1 MPPVVSVPAQRQTQY
16 NVERRFLR
24 GSKLHIYLAVKE
36 PDMIQANR
44 MEYTLFVVL
53 SALRHVISRERLYD
67 PNNTTVIICS
77 TDLERA
83 LDMKFLH
90 VTEIRDVVLTQMELL
105 PPVLLASL
113 PNTPVSS
120 ATTPPVGV
128 APTPQPTAQPPQN
141 ISNNSQSQENSRN
154 LENLANTQ
162 TPNIP
167 GNGQQQNL
175 GNGAKFDIEGRYW
188 VKPLFLKVLRQVRG
202 VNPTQVVFSYGEVTS
217 YLSQYILDNKDNF
230 FDNRNIKIAHVEGDP
245 LGIAFNVK
253 VFHRTQV
260 TTLLRNQLIPFG
272 NNININTKV
281 FKPSPD
287 NSQTLVVNRAEI
299 QTSQALTTSLQE
311 INSASRKRSAPEV
324 NKDEDIKGDRRRN
337 SSPAA
342 KKERESDEETIYS
355 AQGYSTSAA
364 DNVDDG
370 IEASEDS
377 DAEEPDRSSD
387 VNEYDVYE
395 IEYEPEGATSDEEQY
410 ESSSNKKRG
419 GNSKAKKVC
428 NSSGES
434 DIDDIVIAIA
444 VKKLNEV
451 DEYSEETSD
460 EGDEAESSNDE
471 ADDFTRADPEN
482 QDYWKCLNCKQPN
495 TPYIRYCSACY
506 KERKGWLPDRPKP
519 KKKRVEKSKNDGNS
533 SKNSSKK
540 GQKSTKGQLIK
551 SSQKG
556 RPIYERSLSELTTS
570 SQETEPSSSQDSG
583 FSEEK
588 APELNSSDED
598 DQKTEKNLV
607 KRIGDEKMNNFLASP
622 NMLCTLCCAAPKNAC
637 LVHGRISHQVCCYS
651 CAKKLFKNHRG
662 CPVCRRKIEKITKN
676 IIA

>member
-1 MPPVVSVPAQRQTQY
+1 
-16 NVERRFLR
+16 
-24 GSKLHIYLAVKE
+24 
-36 PDMIQANR
+36 
-44 MEYTLFVVL
+44 
-53 SALRHVISRERLYD
+53 
-67 PNNTTVIICS
+67 
-77 TDLERA
+77 
-83 LDMKFLH
+83 
-90 VTEIRDVVLTQMELL
+90 MELL

-120 ATTPPVGV
+120 AATPPVGV
-128 APTPQPTAQPPQN
+128 APTSQPIVQPSQN

-162 TPNIP
+162 TPNSA
-167 GNGQQQNL
+167 

-202 VNPTQVVFSYGEVTS
+202 VNPTQVVFSYREVAS

-245 LGIAFNVK
+245 LGIAFDVK

-299 QTSQALTTSLQE
+299 QTSQALNTSLQD

-324 NKDEDIKGDRRRN
+324 NKDEEVKGDRRRN

-419 GNSKAKKVC
+419 GNSKA
-428 NSSGES
+428 
-434 DIDDIVIAIA
+434 
-444 VKKLNEV
+444 
-451 DEYSEETSD
+451 
-460 EGDEAESSNDE
+460 
-471 ADDFTRADPEN
+471 
-482 QDYWKCLNCKQPN
+482 
-495 TPYIRYCSACY
+495 
-506 KERKGWLPDRPKP
+506 
-519 KKKRVEKSKNDGNS
+519 
-533 SKNSSKK
+533 
-540 GQKSTKGQLIK
+540 
-551 SSQKG
+551 
-556 RPIYERSLSELTTS
+556 
-570 SQETEPSSSQDSG
+570 
-583 FSEEK
+583 
-588 APELNSSDED
+588 
-598 DQKTEKNLV
+598 
-607 KRIGDEKMNNFLASP
+607 
-622 NMLCTLCCAAPKNAC
+622 
-637 LVHGRISHQVCCYS
+637 
-651 CAKKLFKNHRG
+651 
-662 CPVCRRKIEKITKN
+662 
-676 IIA
+676 

>member
-1 MPPVVSVPAQRQTQY
+1 MPPVIASVPAQRQTQY

-36 PDMIQANR
+36 PDMIQANKT
-44 MEYTLFVVL
+44 EYTLFVVL

-77 TDLERA
+77 VDLERA

-113 PNTPVSS
+113 PNTPVS
-120 ATTPPVGV
+120 ATTPQPVS
-128 APTPQPTAQPPQN
+128 QN
-141 ISNNSQSQENSRN
+141 FSNNSDNSRN
-154 LENLANTQ
+154 LETASSVNLANTQ

-167 GNGQQQNL
+167 GNGQQQISA
-175 GNGAKFDIEGRYW
+175 GNSAKFDIEGRYW

-202 VNPTQVVFSYGEVTS
+202 VNPTQVVFSYREVTS
-217 YLSQYILDNKDNF
+217 YLSQYILDNKDKF

-299 QTSQALTTSLQE
+299 QSSQALTTSLQE
-311 INSASRKRSAPEV
+311 INSASRKRSAADEL
-324 NKDEDIKGDRRRN
+324 NKDEDLKRDRRQN
-337 SSPAA
+337 SSPSV

-355 AQGYSTSAA
+355 AQGYSTTTMDNA
-364 DNVDDG
+364 DED
-370 IEASEDS
+370 IEASDDS
-377 DAEEPDRSSD
+377 DAEDPDRSSE

-395 IEYEPEGATSDEEQY
+395 IEYEPEGATSDEEQF
-410 ESSSNKKRG
+410 ESNSSKKA
-419 GNSKAKKVC
+419 GNNKAKKVC

-471 ADDFTRADPEN
+471 ADDFTMADPEN
-482 QDYWKCLNCKQPN
+482 QDYWKCLSCKQPN

-519 KKKRVEKSKNDGNS
+519 KKKRVEKSKNDVHS
-533 SKNSSKK
+533 SKNISSK
-540 GQKSTKGQLIK
+540 GQKSTKGQPVK
-551 SSQKG
+551 SSLSA

-570 SQETEPSSSQDSG
+570 SQESQETEPSSSQDSG

-588 APELNSSDED
+588 VPEINSSDED

-607 KRIGDEKMNNFLASP
+607 KRAQDEKMNNFIANP

-637 LVHGRISHQVCCYS
+637 LVHGRISHQVCCYG

>member
-128 APTPQPTAQPPQN
+128 APTPQPTAQPTQN

-167 GNGQQQNL
+167 GNGQQQNV

-202 VNPTQVVFSYGEVTS
+202 VNPTQVVFSYREVTS

-324 NKDEDIKGDRRRN
+324 NKDEDVKGDRRRN

-377 DAEEPDRSSD
+377 DAEDPNRSSKLSF
-387 VNEYDVYE
+387 
-395 IEYEPEGATSDEEQY
+395 IIFKKQKLFTS
-410 ESSSNKKRG
+410 N
-419 GNSKAKKVC
+419 
-428 NSSGES
+428 
-434 DIDDIVIAIA
+434 
-444 VKKLNEV
+444 
-451 DEYSEETSD
+451 
-460 EGDEAESSNDE
+460 
-471 ADDFTRADPEN
+471 AD
-482 QDYWKCLNCKQPN
+482 
-495 TPYIRYCSACY
+495 
-506 KERKGWLPDRPKP
+506 
-519 KKKRVEKSKNDGNS
+519 
-533 SKNSSKK
+533 
-540 GQKSTKGQLIK
+540 
-551 SSQKG
+551 
-556 RPIYERSLSELTTS
+556 
-570 SQETEPSSSQDSG
+570 
-583 FSEEK
+583 
-588 APELNSSDED
+588 
-598 DQKTEKNLV
+598 
-607 KRIGDEKMNNFLASP
+607 
-622 NMLCTLCCAAPKNAC
+622 
-637 LVHGRISHQVCCYS
+637 HGRNFTVSYVHALVPRPMS
-651 CAKKLFKNHRG
+651 
-662 CPVCRRKIEKITKN
+662 
-676 IIA
+676 

>member
-1 MPPVVSVPAQRQTQY
+1 M
-16 NVERRFLR
+16 
-24 GSKLHIYLAVKE
+24 
-36 PDMIQANR
+36 
-44 MEYTLFVVL
+44 
-53 SALRHVISRERLYD
+53 
-67 PNNTTVIICS
+67 
-77 TDLERA
+77 
-83 LDMKFLH
+83 
-90 VTEIRDVVLTQMELL
+90 
-105 PPVLLASL
+105 
-113 PNTPVSS
+113 
-120 ATTPPVGV
+120 
-128 APTPQPTAQPPQN
+128 
-141 ISNNSQSQENSRN
+141 
-154 LENLANTQ
+154 
-162 TPNIP
+162 
-167 GNGQQQNL
+167 

-202 VNPTQVVFSYGEVTS
+202 VNPTQVVFSYREVTS

-324 NKDEDIKGDRRRN
+324 NKDEEVKGDRRRN

-342 KKERESDEETIYS
+342 KKERESDGEAIYS

-377 DAEEPDRSSD
+377 DAEDPNRSSD

-410 ESSSNKKRG
+410 ELSSNKKRG

-533 SKNSSKK
+533 SKK

-588 APELNSSDED
+588 VPELNSSDED

-607 KRIGDEKMNNFLASP
+607 K
-622 NMLCTLCCAAPKNAC
+622 
-637 LVHGRISHQVCCYS
+637 
-651 CAKKLFKNHRG
+651 
-662 CPVCRRKIEKITKN
+662 
-676 IIA
+676 